1 MKSGDISC
9 KMLLPY
15 NIYRTSPR
23 AGILGGFKA
32 LLGIDFNLQ
41 DDFEEYFSE
50 EQRTFSRPSE
60 TYCQRIRT
68 GQPACSRLPFIRSFL
83 SKALSRISTM
93 SDQW

>member
-23 AGILGGFKA
+23 AGILGGFKT

-41 DDFEEYFSE
+41 DDFKEYISAE
-50 EQRTFSRPSE
+50 YQTFLA
-60 TYCQRIRT
+60 T
-68 GQPACSRLPFIRSFL
+68 F
-83 SKALSRISTM
+83 
-93 SDQW
+93 